1 MSTAEPSA
9 LAVVPA
15 PDPLRVL
22 KSLVLDAVSSPLTK
36 RQYEIALDRF
46 IGWASGRTFSKPL
59 VNQYRS
65 HLEGLAFSASTI
77 NQALSAIRRLGF
89 EAADAGM
96 LDPNVA
102 AAVGRVR
109 GIRREGRRAGNW
121 LTRDQARAL
130 LAVPDASTATGRRDR
145 ALLAVLLGTG
155 LRRNEARDLTV
166 EHVQQRDGRWC
177 VVDLVG
183 KQGKCRTVPMAAWT
197 KRAIDEW
204 TSAAGISEGRVFRP
218 LRSNGSLAG
227 DRLSP
232 QTIFRVVLERSREIG
247 VAIRP
252 HDARRTFA
260 RLAFY
265 GGSGMEQV
273 SLSLGHSSV
282 TVTERYIGARLD
294 LADAPCDHLGFS
306 L

>member
-1 MSTAEPSA
+1 MPTTEPCAVA
-9 LAVVPA
+9 LVAP

-36 RQYEIALDRF
+36 RQYEIALGRF
-46 IGWASGRTFSKPL
+46 IEWTGGRTFCKPL

-65 HLEGLAFSASTI
+65 HLEGRGFSPSTI
-77 NQALSAIRRLGF
+77 NQALSAIRRLGV

-102 AAVGRVR
+102 AAVGRVK
-109 GIRREGRRAGNW
+109 GVRREGRRTGNW
-121 LTRDQARAL
+121 LTKEQARAL
-130 LAVPDASTATGRRDR
+130 LSAPDSRTFTGKRDR

-155 LRRNEARDLTV
+155 LRRNEARDLAM
-166 EHVQQRDGRWC
+166 EHVQMRDARWC
-177 VVDLVG
+177 IVDLVG
-183 KQGKCRTVPMAAWT
+183 KQGKARTIPMAAWT
-197 KRAIDEW
+197 KLAIDEW
-204 TSAAGISEGRVFRP
+204 TAAAGIAEGRVFRP
-218 LRSNGSLAG
+218 VRCNGTLAG

-232 QTIFRVVLERSREIG
+232 QTIFRIVLEHSGRVG
-247 VAIRP
+247 VQIRP

-282 TVTERYIGARLD
+282 TVTERYIGVRLD
-294 LADAPCDHLGFS
+294 LADAPCDHLGIGS
-306 L
+306 

>member
-1 MSTAEPSA
+1 MVTDAC
-9 LAVVPA
+9 AVTLVPA
-15 PDPLRVL
+15 PDPLKIL

-46 IGWASGRTFSKPL
+46 IAWAAGRTFGKPL

-65 HLEGLAFSASTI
+65 HLEGLGFSPSTI

-89 EAADAGM
+89 EAADSGM

-102 AAVGRVR
+102 AAVGRVK
-109 GIRREGRRAGNW
+109 GVRREGVRTGNW
-121 LTRDQARAL
+121 LTKEQARRL
-130 LAVPDASTATGRRDR
+130 LATPDSATFTGKRDR

-166 EHVQQRDGRWC
+166 EHVQLRDARWC
-177 VVDLVG
+177 IVDLVG
-183 KQGKCRTVPMAAWT
+183 KQGKSRTVPMAAWT
-197 KRAIDEW
+197 KLAIDEW
-204 TSAAGISEGRVFRP
+204 TSAAGIENGRVLRP
-218 LRSNGSLAG
+218 VRCNGTLAG

-232 QTIFRVVLERSREIG
+232 QTIFRIVLEHSRALG

-294 LADAPCDHLGFS
+294 LADAPCDHLGIG

>member
-1 MSTAEPSA
+1 MVSEASA
-9 LAVVPA
+9 LAVVPV
-15 PDPLRVL
+15 PDPLKVL

-46 IGWASGRTFSKPL
+46 IAWAAGRTFAKPL

-65 HLEGLAFSASTI
+65 HLEGLGFSPSTI

-96 LDPNVA
+96 LDPNIA
-102 AAVGRVR
+102 AAVGRVK
-109 GIRREGRRAGNW
+109 GVRREGIRTGNW
-121 LTRDQARAL
+121 LTKDQAKLL
-130 LAVPDASTATGRRDR
+130 LAAPDSATFTGKRDR

-166 EHVQQRDGRWC
+166 DHIQMRDARWC
-177 VVDLVG
+177 IVDLIG
-183 KQGKCRTVPMAAWT
+183 KHGKCRTVPMAAWT
-197 KRAIDEW
+197 KHSIDEW
-204 TSAAGISEGRVFRP
+204 TAAAGIVEGRIFRP
-218 LRSNGSLAG
+218 VRCNGTLAG

-232 QTIFRVVLERSREIG
+232 QTIFRTVLAHSGRVG

-282 TVTERYIGARLD
+282 TVTERYIGVRLD
-294 LADAPCDHLGFS
+294 LADAPCDHLGIG

>member
-1 MSTAEPSA
+1 VVADACAVA
-9 LAVVPA
+9 LVPQ
-15 PDPLRVL
+15 PDPLKVL

-46 IGWASGRTFSKPL
+46 IAWAAGRAFAKPL

-65 HLEGLAFSASTI
+65 HLEGLGFSPSTI

-89 EAADAGM
+89 EAADSGL
-96 LDPNVA
+96 LDPNIA
-102 AAVGRVR
+102 AAVGRVK
-109 GIRREGRRAGNW
+109 GVRREGRRTGNW
-121 LTRDQARAL
+121 LTKEQARRL
-130 LAVPDASTATGRRDR
+130 LAVPDAATFTGKRDR

-166 EHVQQRDGRWC
+166 EHVQLRDARWC
-177 VVDLVG
+177 IVDLVG
-183 KQGKCRTVPMAAWT
+183 KQGKSRTVPMAAWT
-197 KRAIDEW
+197 KLAIDEW
-204 TSAAGISEGRVFRP
+204 TSAAGITEGRVLRAV
-218 LRSNGSLAG
+218 RSNGTLAG

-232 QTIFRVVLERSREIG
+232 QTIFRIVLERSRSLG

-294 LADAPCDHLGFS
+294 LADAPCDHLGIG

>member
-1 MSTAEPSA
+1 VVADACAVA
-9 LAVVPA
+9 LVPQ
-15 PDPLRVL
+15 PDPLKVL

-46 IGWASGRTFSKPL
+46 IAWAAGRTFAKPL

-65 HLEGLAFSASTI
+65 HLEGLGFSPSTI
-77 NQALSAIRRLGF
+77 NQALSAIWRLGF

-96 LDPNVA
+96 LDPNIA
-102 AAVGRVR
+102 AAVGRVK
-109 GIRREGRRAGNW
+109 GVRREGIRTGNW
-121 LTRDQARAL
+121 LTKDQARKL
-130 LAVPDASTATGRRDR
+130 LAVPDASTFTGKRDR

-166 EHVQQRDGRWC
+166 EHVQLRDARWC
-177 VVDLVG
+177 IVDLVG
-183 KQGKCRTVPMAAWT
+183 KQGKSRTVPMSAWT
-197 KRAIDEW
+197 KLAIDEW
-204 TSAAGISEGRVFRP
+204 TSAARITEGRVFRAV
-218 LRSNGSLAG
+218 RCNGTLAG

-232 QTIFRVVLERSREIG
+232 QTIFRIVLEHSRSLG

-294 LADAPCDHLGFS
+294 LADAPCDHLGIG

>member
-1 MSTAEPSA
+1 VVSDACAVA
-9 LAVVPA
+9 LVPQ
-15 PDPLRVL
+15 PDPLKVL

-46 IGWASGRTFSKPL
+46 IAWAAGRTFAKPL

-65 HLEGLAFSASTI
+65 HLEGLGFSPSTI

-96 LDPNVA
+96 LDPNIA
-102 AAVGRVR
+102 AAVGRVK
-109 GIRREGRRAGNW
+109 GVRREGRRTGNW
-121 LTRDQARAL
+121 LTRDQAKAL
-130 LAVPDASTATGRRDR
+130 LAVPDPSTATGRRDR

-155 LRRNEARDLTV
+155 LRRNEARDLTL
-166 EHVQQRDGRWC
+166 ENVQQRDGRWC
-177 VVDLVG
+177 IVDLVG
-183 KQGKCRTVPMAAWT
+183 KHGKVRTVPMAAWT
-197 KRAIDEW
+197 KSAIDQW
-204 TSAAGISEGRVFRP
+204 TSAAGITEGRVFRP
-218 LRSNGSLAG
+218 LRSNGALAG
-227 DRLSP
+227 DCLSP
-232 QTIFRVVLERSREIG
+232 QTIFRIVLARSLEIG
-247 VAIRP
+247 LAIRP

-282 TVTERYIGARLD
+282 TVTERYIGVRLD
-294 LADAPCDHLGFS
+294 LANAPCDNLGIG

>member
-1 MSTAEPSA
+1 MADTNCAMVRLPR
-9 LAVVPA
+9 
-15 PDPLRVL
+15 PDPLQQL

-46 IGWASGRTFSKPL
+46 ITWTAGRAFSKPL
-59 VNQYRS
+59 VHQYRS
-65 HLEGLAFSASTI
+65 LLEERGYAASTI

-89 EAADAGM
+89 EATDAGL
-96 LDPNVA
+96 LDPNIA
-102 AAVGRVR
+102 AAVGRVK
-109 GIRREGRRAGNW
+109 GVRREGRRTGNW
-121 LTRDQARAL
+121 LTKEQARQL
-130 LAVPDASTATGRRDR
+130 LAAPDPATFTGKRDG

-155 LRRNEARDLTV
+155 LRRNEARDLSM
-166 EHVQQRDGRWC
+166 EHVQMRDARWC
-177 VVDLVG
+177 IVDLVG
-183 KQGKCRTVPMAAWT
+183 KQGKSRTVPMAAWT
-197 KRAIDEW
+197 KHAIDAW
-204 TSAAGISEGRVFRP
+204 TEAAGITEGRIFRP
-218 LRSNGSLAG
+218 VRCNGTLAR

-232 QTIFRVVLERSREIG
+232 QTIFRIVLEHSAAIG
-247 VAIRP
+247 ITIRP

-282 TVTERYIGARLD
+282 TVTERYIGVRLD
-294 LADAPCDHLGFS
+294 LADAPCDHLGIG

>member
-1 MSTAEPSA
+1 MADDDC
-9 LAVVPA
+9 AVVRVLP
-15 PDPLRVL
+15 PDPLQRL

-36 RQYEIALDRF
+36 RQYEIALGRF
-46 IGWASGRTFSKPL
+46 IEWTGGRTFCKPL

-65 HLEGLAFSASTI
+65 HLEGRGFSPSTI
-77 NQALSAIRRLGF
+77 NQALSAIR
-89 EAADAGM
+89 M

-102 AAVGRVR
+102 AAVGRVK
-109 GIRREGRRAGNW
+109 GVRREGRRTGNW
-121 LTRDQARAL
+121 LTKEQARAL
-130 LAVPDASTATGRRDR
+130 LSVPDSRTFTGKRDR

-155 LRRNEARDLTV
+155 LRRNEARDLAM
-166 EHVQQRDGRWC
+166 EHVQMRDARWC
-177 VVDLVG
+177 IVDLVG
-183 KQGKCRTVPMAAWT
+183 KQGKARTIPMAAWT
-197 KRAIDEW
+197 KLAIDEW
-204 TSAAGISEGRVFRP
+204 TAAAGIAEGRVFRP
-218 LRSNGSLAG
+218 VRCNGTLAG

-232 QTIFRVVLERSREIG
+232 QTIFRIVLEHSGRVG
-247 VAIRP
+247 VQIRP

-282 TVTERYIGARLD
+282 TVTERYIGVRLD
-294 LADAPCDHLGFS
+294 LADAPCDHLGIS

>member
-1 MSTAEPSA
+1 MATDGCAVALVPS
-9 LAVVPA
+9 
-15 PDPLRVL
+15 PDPLKVL

-46 IGWASGRTFSKPL
+46 IAWAAGRSFCKPL

-65 HLEGLAFSASTI
+65 HLEGVGFSASTI

-96 LDPNVA
+96 LDPDVA
-102 AAVGRVR
+102 AAVGRVK
-109 GIRREGRRAGNW
+109 GVRREGRRAGNW
-121 LTRDQARAL
+121 LTKEQARAL
-130 LAVPDASTATGRRDR
+130 LAEPDSSTFTGKRDR

-166 EHVQQRDGRWC
+166 EHVQMRDARWC
-177 VVDLVG
+177 IVDLAG
-183 KQGKCRTVPMAAWT
+183 KNGKVRTVPMAAWT
-197 KRAIDEW
+197 KHAIDEW
-204 TSAAGISEGRVFRP
+204 TEAAGISDGRVFRP
-218 LRSNGSLAG
+218 VRCNGTLAG

-232 QTIFRVVLERSREIG
+232 QTIFRIVLEHSRRLG
-247 VAIRP
+247 PAIRP

-282 TVTERYIGARLD
+282 TVTERYIGVRLD
-294 LADAPCDHLGFS
+294 LADAPCDHLGIS

>member
-1 MSTAEPSA
+1 MVTDGCAVA
-9 LAVVPA
+9 LVPQ
-15 PDPLRVL
+15 PDPLKVL

-46 IGWASGRTFSKPL
+46 IGWAAGRAFAKPL

-65 HLEGLAFSASTI
+65 HLEGLGFSPSTI

-89 EAADAGM
+89 EAADSGL

-102 AAVGRVR
+102 AAVGRVK
-109 GIRREGRRAGNW
+109 GVRREGRRTGNW
-121 LTRDQARAL
+121 LTKDQARRL
-130 LAVPDASTATGRRDR
+130 LSVPDASTFTGKRDR

-166 EHVQQRDGRWC
+166 EHVQMRDARWC
-177 VVDLVG
+177 IVDLVG
-183 KQGKCRTVPMAAWT
+183 KQGKSRTVPMAAWT
-197 KRAIDEW
+197 KLAIDEW
-204 TSAAGISEGRVFRP
+204 TSAAGIESGRVLRAV
-218 LRSNGSLAG
+218 RSNGTLAC

-232 QTIFRVVLERSREIG
+232 QTIFRIVLEHSRSLG

-294 LADAPCDHLGFS
+294 LADAPCDHLGIG